1 MMIQT
6 NPKRILYVVHRYAPF
21 PGGSE
26 TYVRNMAEETLFQG
40 HMVAVLA
47 GEHQGDLN
55 GVHVT
60 SDPQILAQHWDLI
73 VVHGGDVSMQ
83 NFVLMNAN
91 NPRLGGPVL
100 YMLILPSESPVCLKG
115 LENSTY
121 IGCSTLAD
129 WRHVEKHGVQT
140 KSVKVRHGIVKETS
154 IGQSWFRDREDIK
167 TKYMFLSS
175 GGYWPNKG
183 FGELVEIFNSIQRT
197 DATLVL
203 TGYDNRH
210 GLMPRSTQFIKSYLL
225 ESRDDMLS
233 ALKDSDL
240 YILNS
245 TTEGFGLVLLESML
259 NMTPWVARKIAGAE
273 TMQDYGKTYT
283 TPYELEE
290 YLKTF
295 VGVPSSDRIAGQY
308 YVQATHLIQHTVEDI
323 LKVIA

>member
-1 MMIQT
+1 M
-6 NPKRILYVVHRYAPF
+6 RILYVVHRYAPF

-26 TYVRNMAEETLFQG
+26 TYVRNMAEETLYRG
-40 HMVAVLA
+40 HLVAVLA

-60 SDPQILAQHWDLI
+60 SDPQILAQYWDLI

-91 NPRLGGPVL
+91 NPQLGGPVL
-100 YMLILPSESPVCLKG
+100 YLLILPSESPVCLKG
-115 LENSTY
+115 LENSSY
-121 IGCSTLAD
+121 IGCSTIAD
-129 WRHVEKHGVQT
+129 WRHVEKFAVQS
-140 KSVKVRHGIVKETS
+140 KSVKVRHGIVRHSS
-154 IGQSWFRDREDIK
+154 IGEPGFRDRMDIK
-167 TKYMFLSS
+167 TQYMFLSS

-183 FGELVEIFNSIQRT
+183 FGELVEIFNSIRRT
-197 DATLVL
+197 DVTLVL

-210 GLMPRSTQFIKSYLL
+210 GLMPQASEFVKPYLL
-225 ESRDDMLS
+225 ENREDMLS

-290 YLKTF
+290 YLRHFK
-295 VGVPSSDRIAGQY
+295 GAPSADCITGQY
-308 YVQATHLIQHTVEDI
+308 YVLASHLIQHTVEDI